1 MRHNKKR
8 NTAFVFESL
17 LLEMTKSI
25 VNNKPKRK
33 DKIITIL
40 KEYFHTESVLKYELE
55 AYRSIYETKGV
66 DKRTAERILSEAQR
80 VYFSLNPGH
89 VFNTQTKLIK
99 KVNKDL
105 GKDVFNNFLPNYKTL
120 ASISQIFNFK
130 TNPKSKVLLETAVV
144 EEMIKNQEVNRVE
157 PIDNIV
163 FSTFVKKFNE
173 TYNTA
178 LNENQKD
185 LIYKYIYSFSDNGL
199 SLKMS
204 LNEEIEKLK
213 ESISKCN
220 TRDIV
225 KKHGFSNRVNE
236 VSTLLESFKD
246 IKDDEKVLLKV
257 LQIQELCKEL
267 E

>member
-25 VNNKPKRK
+25 VNNNPQRK
-33 DKIITIL
+33 EKIITIL

-89 VFNTQTKLIK
+89 VFDTQTKLIK
-99 KVNKDL
+99 QVNKDL
-105 GKDVFNNFLPNYKTL
+105 GKDVFNNFLPNYKSL

-144 EEMIKNQEVNRVE
+144 EEMVKQEEVNRIE

-178 LNENQKD
+178 LNESQKD

-199 SLKMS
+199 SLKVS

-213 ESISKCN
+213 KSISSCSGK
-220 TRDIV
+220 DIV
-225 KKHGFSNRVNE
+225 KKHGFAARVGK
-236 VSTLLESFKD
+236 VSSLLESFREVKD
-246 IKDDEKVLLKV
+246 EEKLLLKV